1 MPKRPLCTDANS
13 NLDTAFRALKR
24 APCAFRHM
32 AMAATAPAHKIGPR
46 NVTSDAFS
54 SCQWAM
60 ESAGYDSYSFCH
72 VRR

>member
-1 MPKRPLCTDANS
+1 
-13 NLDTAFRALKR
+13 
-24 APCAFRHM
+24 M